1 MNERRAYIAGGHV
14 YCREKQRDEDVMN
27 CLDCPRL
34 ADVNERTSPPYIVC
48 ELSHQVGG
56 IFNEDPGFNQWW
68 YRHHR
73 RGR

>member
-14 YCREKQRDEDVMN
+14 YCRERLRDTDVVL

-34 ADVNERTSPPYIVC
+34 SEMNKGSSPPYIVC
-48 ELSHQVGG
+48 DLSHPAGG
-56 IFNEDPGFNQWW
+56 KLHEDPGFAEWW
-68 YRHHR
+68 YAHHR